1 MSRLIVLH
9 VVESLNHGLHQLH
22 LHGYE
27 LLQRLVAVV
36 VVVVGVSIATS
47 VHHLI
52 EEILILRKKRT
63 EIDKILDKRTQLYE
77 RKCKCCILLV

>member
-1 MSRLIVLH
+1 MMSRLIVLH

-27 LLQRLVAVV
+27 LLQGLVAVV
-36 VVVVGVSIATS
+36 VVVVGVGVSVAAS

-52 EEILILRKKRT
+52 E
-63 EIDKILDKRTQLYE
+63 
-77 RKCKCCILLV
+77 